1 MKQTHISPRFSPI
14 LPPWKRLNRMAKIK
28 EAISYAGAQGG
39 FTINL
44 NFSQRVQDLLIT
56 QKNPMQTIRKRM
68 HEELR
73 AMDIHHLPLVLV
85 LEATRPAGKLHLHGV
100 IIPRGCSEERIQ
112 KAMRRAAGYVSGHS
126 GSTQFY
132 STEITDASGWYVYL
146 RKDKAHTRRLMNLT
160 SEKPLWF
167 ISRSMTQAVRE
178 DYEARRLGH
187 LASANANSAPVS
199 DAG

>member
-14 LPPWKRLNRMAKIK
+14 LPPWKRLNRLAKIK
-28 EAISYAGAQGG
+28 EAISYAGTQGG
-39 FTINL
+39 ATINL
-44 NFSQRVQDLLIT
+44 NFSQRVQDLLIN

-73 AMDIHHLPLVLV
+73 AMDLHHLPLVLV

-132 STEITDASGWYVYL
+132 STEISDAYGWFKYISKEKTFT
-146 RKDKAHTRRLMNLT
+146 RKLTRLM

-167 ISRSMTQAVRE
+167 MSRTMTQAARE
-178 DYEARRLGH
+178 DYEARRNGH
-187 LASANANSAPVS
+187 LASANTNNAPVS